1 MEFRSDGRAQQHS
14 LDLAGP
20 VRRLGAQIIDSA
32 IAFFLMVVIVVVL
45 SFVGLHSIASLLGMV
60 VGGGYFLFS
69 DAIWDGQS
77 IGKKVMK
84 ISAVDESSLLGCSYL
99 QSFVRN
105 FLKLFLLF
113 ADWVFI
119 FFGARKRLGDMLAS
133 TVVIN
138 AK

>member
-1 MEFRSDGRAQQHS
+1 MQQQS
-14 LDLAGP
+14 LDLAAP
-20 VRRLGAQIIDSA
+20 IHRLGAQIIDSV
-32 IAFFLMVVIVVVL
+32 ISLLLMVIISAAL
-45 SFVGLHSIASLLGMV
+45 MFSGLHSISSVLGMV

-69 DAIWDGQS
+69 DAVWDDQS
-77 IGKKVMK
+77 IGKKVMR

-105 FLKLFLLF
+105 FLKFFLLF
-113 ADWVFI
+113 LDWVFV

>member
-1 MEFRSDGRAQQHS
+1 MAVHTQKNPS
-14 LDLAGP
+14 DLASP
-20 VRRLGAQIIDSA
+20 VRRLVAQIID
-32 IAFFLMVVIVVVL
+32 LVIVFLLICVIVL
-45 SFVGLHSIASLLGMV
+45 ILSLVGLPSISSLLGIA

-77 IGKKVMK
+77 IGKKVMR
-84 ISAVDESSLLGCSYL
+84 ISAVDEFSLLGCSYL

-105 FLKLFLLF
+105 FLKFFLLF
-113 ADWVFI
+113 TDWIFI
-119 FFGARKRLGDMLAS
+119 FFESRKRLGDMLAS